1 MPVDTFENLCYH
13 LLAMKNYVITTD
25 MTADVPEQMLAT
37 KEDFY
42 VLDMSYVLDGELYD
56 GKTNP
61 YLSVKDFY
69 NKLAE
74 GKMASTSM
82 VTVEEAKDFFA
93 PFLENGQ
100 DVLHISFSSALSG
113 CYNSYVS
120 ASKELEE
127 EYPNNRV
134 VVIDSLCASSGEA
147 LLCYYALKKR
157 DEGMSIDDNGEY
169 CTNLRDHVGH
179 VFTVDDMNHLYRG
192 GRVSRGKAVI
202 GQALKIK
209 PVLTVSNDGKLM
221 AVDTKMGRK
230 PALRSLVD
238 KMDARLT
245 DEYPN
250 DLFIIG
256 NCDAMGDAEVLKN
269 MVLEKHPDANIM
281 FADVTPIVG
290 THLGKGGVTLIY
302 LCSDKPPFKA

>member
-1 MPVDTFENLCYH
+1 MQVDTFENLCYH

-179 VFTVDDMNHLYRG
+179 IFTVDDMNHLYRG

-230 PALRSLVD
+230 PALRSLVE

-256 NCDAMGDAEVLKN
+256 NCDAMEDAEVLKN

-290 THLGKGGVTLIY
+290 THLGKGGITLLY

>member
-56 GKTNP
+56 GKINP

-127 EYPNNRV
+127 KYPNNRV

-147 LLCYYALKKR
+147 LLCHYALKKR
-157 DEGMSIDDNGEY
+157 DEGMSIDDNAEY
-169 CTNLRDHVGH
+169 CANLRDHVGH

-230 PALRSLVD
+230 PALRSLVE

-256 NCDAMGDAEVLKN
+256 NCDAMDDAEVLKN

-290 THLGKGGVTLIY
+290 THLGKGGITLLY

>member
-1 MPVDTFENLCYH
+1 MPVDTFENLCYY

-230 PALRSLVD
+230 PALRSLVE
-238 KMDARLT
+238 KMNARLT

-256 NCDAMGDAEVLKN
+256 NCDAMVDAEVLKN

-290 THLGKGGVTLIY
+290 THLGKGGITLLY

>member
-1 MPVDTFENLCYH
+1 MPVDTFENLCYY

-230 PALRSLVD
+230 PALRSLVE
-238 KMDARLT
+238 KMNASLT

-256 NCDAMGDAEVLKN
+256 NCDAMVDAEVLKN

-290 THLGKGGVTLIY
+290 THLGKGGITLLY